1 MGRYALHPRGGEPE
15 PEPSVSRGR
24 SGEPRKSGR
33 MPRPAGMFTLA
44 PGLRERGDVAVAD
57 AITLVLAEWD
67 LMVQRGEL
75 AVTTLRTHSA
85 VLTLLQRYLKNRG
98 ISRVA
103 DIDSASL
110 HAWFHASTTRGGKP
124 PTANTIGL
132 RQSVARAMY
141 RTFAALGIT
150 DLDVTSAV
158 PALRKPAR
166 VVRPLTE
173 ADVLKLKKASVR
185 GRREH
190 SGSSKAPAALAL
202 ALLGLQSKE
211 IPATRVK
218 DVDLIEG
225 TVLAHDGGARVFDRL
240 VPIDDTWAWTTLA
253 ERVQYL
259 QKTHGPLAADMPLAY
274 EKGTTRGGTSTANPA
289 AATSNTIDKVFAD
302 AGVKQ
307 PGRIRIASLSEYV
320 AIRVYRATGSF
331 VEVAFRLG
339 MSSLDAVAH
348 IVHDDWLA
356 DRKQA
361 GPKAITG

>member
-1 MGRYALHPRGGEPE
+1 MGRYALHPRDGESERDRP
-15 PEPSVSRGR
+15 VSRGR

-33 MPRPAGMFTLA
+33 MPRPVGMFILA
-44 PGLRERGDVAVAD
+44 PGLRERGDVAVSE

-75 AVTTLRTHSA
+75 AASTLKTHAA
-85 VLTLLQRYLKNRG
+85 VLMLLQRYLKNRG
-98 ISRVA
+98 ITRVA
-103 DIDSASL
+103 DIDSANL
-110 HAWFHASTTRGGKP
+110 HAWFHASTTHSGKA

-166 VVRPLTE
+166 VVQPLTN
-173 ADVLKLKKASVR
+173 ADVSTLKKASVR

-211 IPATRVK
+211 IPATRVR

-225 TVLAHDGGARVFDRL
+225 TVFAHDGGARVFDRL
-240 VPIDDTWAWTTLA
+240 VPIDDAWAWKMLA
-253 ERVQYL
+253 ERIQFL
-259 QKTHGPLAADMPLAY
+259 QKTHGPLADEVPLAY
-274 EKGTTRGGTSTANPA
+274 ERGASRGGASPANPA
-289 AATSNTIDKVFAD
+289 AATSNTIDKVFAE

-320 AIRVYRATGSF
+320 ALRVYKETGSF

-339 MSSLDAVAH
+339 MSSLDAAAH
-348 IVHDDWLA
+348 IVHDSWLA
-356 DRKQA
+356 DRKQS